1 MNEIFTIINEKWEHC
16 WDFLPSYYDLID
28 EVTGNYN
35 GNLIKIGLWK

>member
-1 MNEIFTIINEKWEHC
+1 MNYLQLSTKNENIVQIFNLVI
-16 WDFLPSYYDLID
+16 ID